1 MLMLIMELKAE
12 TGEARKVW
20 KLFEN
25 PKSLILVGGWGQNS

>member
-25 PKSLILVGGWGQNS
+25 PVGGWGQNS